1 MNTSQ
6 EIEIEDHGVSLYISP
21 EAVHQSDP
29 CTITLTLL
37 RDTPSVDFQ
46 DDESVVCY
54 GIRCDPPNM
63 IFDHPVKIRIP
74 HYSLVMNP
82 DRVKPDIVSCVW
94 DSVKD
99 IPRTSRKRS
108 SSSPAE
114 PPYCRVFRR
123 HLELYI
129 GHCADW
135 WVLIPLEQVIR
146 QQLMCTPY
154 IPDKIERDKEFEVH
168 LQMHAD
174 LPGIET
180 DIRQEKK
187 QQSHHKSHRS
197 VPFSVESKS
206 GDVTVTCHREGKQ
219 VDSKVLSLK
228 DVYGKIRHNILL
240 SVTPTE
246 DDEEFTRITITI
258 TQAGRLG
265 ASRTIVFII
274 RHTDGQEY
282 LSPSEPPS
290 FLRAVEEV
298 LKSDL
303 TDNDVLTVAQTMTVD
318 QFYDLGVALGF
329 TIQQLDVIEY
339 RRFHD
344 KEQAIYDMLVTWRER
359 QPSGQAAKET
369 FLSLMESIYSPA
381 EETDISVIGVAGE
394 IPGRTLLAFARQ
406 IRPKKF
412 YEIGG
417 KLGFNKSELQHI
429 EHRTLYNRNNANIQM
444 LSHWIASQTSGPK
457 AKQTL
462 KLVWESVQDSSKA
475 EKTEDGRSAT
485 GHLGALGGKL
495 STKSYGFTLHI
506 PPGALEEDEEISL
519 QVLTEIPN
527 GLTLKEDELLVS
539 HGFQCYPSGLRFKK
553 PAKLIIPHC
562 ALVTAPN
569 KVQTILYSWN
579 QSGTPKRLPDSSNFI
594 CSVQERW
601 LEVSVSHFSG
611 GYIALIL
618 DWLFCNDILLS
629 CMSFLPRLMPLD
641 RKPILEVRFVK
652 KPHGQKWY
660 HVHELNN
667 PSFQP
672 VKGDDDDIVIRK
684 GTLTVA
690 YKSDVHAIQ
699 FSDMKTQTK
708 VTKYFELDLTEES
721 DETLVTLEVVQTS
734 TQTIK
739 FKPRFQG
746 IGKETTVQNAPSPSS
761 DEIPSDEQKVTDA
774 NILKLA
780 RLLPPDL
787 WSPLHV
793 ALRIDYSIAEGIREK
808 FRGISEQYIHLLQTW
823 KAASTRTREDLNAV
837 LNQAEAGGFVDKYL
851 D

>member
-21 EAVHQSDP
+21 DAVHQSDP
-29 CTITLTLL
+29 CTVTLTLL
-37 RDTPSVDFQ
+37 RDTPSVDIQ
-46 DDESVVCY
+46 DDESMVCY

-63 IFDHPVKIRIP
+63 IFHQPVKIRIP
-74 HYSLVMNP
+74 HYSLVTNP
-82 DRVKPDIVSCVW
+82 DRVKPDIVSRVW

-129 GHCADW
+129 DHCAEW
-135 WVLIPLEQVIR
+135 WVLIPLEQQVIR

-154 IPDKIERDKEFEVH
+154 IPDKIERGKEFEVH

-187 QQSHHKSHRS
+187 QQSYHKSHRS

-206 GDVTVTCHREGKQ
+206 GDVTVTCHREGRQ
-219 VDSKVLSLK
+219 VESKMDRSTYL
-228 DVYGKIRHNILL
+228 LL
-240 SVTPTE
+240 SPHH
-246 DDEEFTRITITI
+246 F
-258 TQAGRLG
+258 
-265 ASRTIVFII
+265 F
-274 RHTDGQEY
+274 
-282 LSPSEPPS
+282 
-290 FLRAVEEV
+290 VEEV

-344 KEQAIYDMLVTWRER
+344 KEQAIYD
-359 QPSGQAAKET
+359 
-369 FLSLMESIYSPA
+369 I
-381 EETDISVIGVAGE
+381 E